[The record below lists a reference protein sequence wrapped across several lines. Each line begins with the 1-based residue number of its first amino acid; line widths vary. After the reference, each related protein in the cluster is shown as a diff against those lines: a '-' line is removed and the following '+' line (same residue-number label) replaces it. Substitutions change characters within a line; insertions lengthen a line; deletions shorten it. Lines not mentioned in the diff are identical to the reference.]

1 MLVLKHDARHSSVGM
16 LSNQK
21 QSYIDVS
28 EKKNWNIFF
37 FQKTVVSLTTKRKMS
52 EDEEIALSQNHA
64 TIIKQNTPRELQTS
78 KGLKNPRKVISLFL
92 LVIIGLFSLIE
103 MIISK
108 IDSDYINNYLNHTI
122 SGD

>member
-16 LSNQK
+16 LSNQNK
-21 QSYIDVS
+21 VILMFQ
-28 EKKNWNIFF
+28 KKKLRHFF

>member
-1 MLVLKHDARHSSVGM
+1 MMQDIPVLECCLIKTKLYWCFRKKKLKH
-16 LSNQK
+16 
-21 QSYIDVS
+21 
-28 EKKNWNIFF
+28 FF

>member
-1 MLVLKHDARHSSVGM
+1 MKH
-16 LSNQK
+16 
-21 QSYIDVS
+21 
-28 EKKNWNIFF
+28 FF
-37 FQKTVVSLTTKRKMS
+37 FQKTVVSLTNKRKMS

>member
-1 MLVLKHDARHSSVGM
+1 M
-16 LSNQK
+16 
-21 QSYIDVS
+21 
-28 EKKNWNIFF
+28 
-37 FQKTVVSLTTKRKMS
+37 VSLTTKRKMS

-64 TIIKQNTPRELQTS
+64 PIIKQNTPRELQTS
-78 KGLKNPRKVISLFL
+78 KGLKNPRTSYIFVPSSNHR
-92 LVIIGLFSLIE
+92 IIFLIE